1 VTWPVVP
8 LRDLICL
15 ADSGTW
21 GDEAPE
27 GAGFPV
33 LRSSNIQ
40 GGRLDLSEVAWRLIP
55 EANTA
60 RRLLQSGDLLITKSS
75 GSPDLIGKCCQFTQ
89 PEGGTKFYFSNFTL
103 RLRADHNRADS
114 RWLFFWLS
122 SPRGRAVLAAMNTT
136 TSGLRN
142 LNIGLYL
149 SQLVPAPPVTEQRRI
164 AAVLDKADTIRRKRQ
179 QALQLTDELLHS
191 AFLDIFGD
199 PITNPKGWGSD
210 LLGNRLTFLT
220 SGSRGWADYYS
231 KSGRLFLRIQNVGRN
246 RMLLDDVAYVQPPD
260 TTEAQRT
267 LVRPGDVLLSIT
279 ADLGRTAVVP
289 EGLGPAHINQHLAL
303 LRPTSV
309 EPVYL
314 AAYLA
319 SAGGQTQLLKRNRQ
333 GVKAGLNFDDIRS
346 LRVLLPPRERQ
357 QSFAEFQRSVE
368 KLKTRYADVTEETQ
382 QLFHSLVQRA
392 FCGELDYGTASGAL
406 RSGRVG

>member
-1 VTWPVVP
+1 MTWPVVP
-8 LRDLICL
+8 LRDLTCL

-55 EANTA
+55 EADIA
-60 RRLLQSGDLLITKSS
+60 RRLLESGDLLITKSS

-142 LNIGLYL
+142 LNIGFYL

-164 AAVLDKADTIRRKRQ
+164 AAILDKADTIRRKRQ
-179 QALQLTDELLHS
+179 QAIQFADNLLRS
-191 AFLDIFGD
+191 AFLDMFGD
-199 PITNPKGWGSD
+199 PITNPHRWRSIKLGALLASRPQIGTITPAADVGEHRVVRVGELGEFEVNLEHCLSVDLPSDQAEKHRLVEDDFLLTRAIGSED
-210 LLGNRLTFLT
+210 HLGKASVFQGSAEPMVFDSHVMRLRLDPRRLQPIFLWQWLRT
-220 SGSRGWADYYS
+220 PGGRQLMMRRARQTAVQFNINAEQASNIDIPLPPFEVQEQFS
-231 KSGRLFLRIQNVGRN
+231 RLFLAVRGFRHHVEH
-246 RMLLDDVAYVQPPD
+246 L
-260 TTEAQRT
+260 EAE
-267 LVRPGDVLLSIT
+267 DS
-279 ADLGRTAVVP
+279 
-289 EGLGPAHINQHLAL
+289 
-303 LRPTSV
+303 
-309 EPVYL
+309 
-314 AAYLA
+314 
-319 SAGGQTQLLKRNRQ
+319 
-333 GVKAGLNFDDIRS
+333 
-346 LRVLLPPRERQ
+346 
-357 QSFAEFQRSVE
+357 
-368 KLKTRYADVTEETQ
+368 
-382 QLFHSLVQRA
+382 QLFASLVQRA
-392 FCGELDYGTASGAL
+392 FRGEL
-406 RSGRVG
+406 